1 MKKQYIHPS
10 LTIHHVV
17 VESVMS
23 STSQIITQG
32 IGEGSLT
39 PESKKNEPNDLDG
52 ELNNLW

>member
-10 LTIHHVV
+10 LTTHHVV